1 MAISNCLF
9 SPTSE
14 NPPTPRRGRS
24 DFKFGVYLPAAGR
37 LAKLSA
43 NPPAY
48 GSQAQLLIAETV
60 GNTMKE
66 KTFST

>member
-14 NPPTPRRGRS
+14 NPLGFS
-24 DFKFGVYLPAAGR
+24 AWCV

-43 NPPAY
+43 KPRNY
-48 GSQAQLLIAETV
+48 SQPRPLADIVEKSSK
-60 GNTMKE
+60 NKE
-66 KTFST
+66 NIQNSKLEKYL